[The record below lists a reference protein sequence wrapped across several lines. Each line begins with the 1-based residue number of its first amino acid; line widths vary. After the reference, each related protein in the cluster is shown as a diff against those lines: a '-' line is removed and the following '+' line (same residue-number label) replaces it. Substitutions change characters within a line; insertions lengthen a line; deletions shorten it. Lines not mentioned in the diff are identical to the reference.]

1 MAQQTGKGWCSMF
14 LIRVTMLALAL
25 GFSVYSLGPSL
36 YWHFVREEGALVGWS
51 GACQPC
57 FCDCTHSSDL
67 LTTMPISDCIKDDP
81 QMQKELEKSQIQLLK
96 EELKLQEEV
105 NKEAQQRAELAYL
118 DAKKI
123 SSQYQKEAEKCNTG
137 METSEEARER
147 AEAELVI
154 ERKRTV
160 LWERRARAMGWKG
173 KDDPEGS
180 SQNPGSL
187 LTC

>member
-1 MAQQTGKGWCSMF
+1 MTKRKPNVHFCRVLYFRGTSTCITPRVYLSKIKTNFF
-14 LIRVTMLALAL
+14 LWV
-25 GFSVYSLGPSL
+25 F
-36 YWHFVREEGALVGWS
+36 

-81 QMQKELEKSQIQLLK
+81 QMQKELDKSQIQLLK

-147 AEAELVI
+147 AEAELVV

-173 KDDPEGS
+173 KDDPEVVSWEPIGKS
-180 SQNPGSL
+180 
-187 LTC
+187 

>member
-14 LIRVTMLALAL
+14 LIRVAMLALAL

-36 YWHFVREEGALVGWS
+36 YWHFVGEEGALVGWS

-81 QMQKELEKSQIQLLK
+81 QMQKELDKSQIQLLK

-147 AEAELVI
+147 AEAELVV

-173 KDDPEGS
+173 KDDPEVVSWEPIGKS
-180 SQNPGSL
+180 
-187 LTC
+187 